1 MVMRLK
7 SEEVLRI
14 KRPQFKKVLK
24 IVTICFVLY
33 IAYAFI
39 FGVLI
44 FNFHSHKNTD
54 YLETHSV
61 HRFWGNEEGQD
72 RVVLMEERYESG
84 LARIDLI
91 DGAKETL
98 DISYYTIHDGLAANV
113 FYGCILEAANRGV
126 QVRLL
131 LDGMF
136 HNLKGD
142 LKDVLYV
149 FADHPNIE
157 LKLYEPLSLIRP
169 WTWNNRLHDK
179 FIIADN
185 QFAIIGGRNIG
196 DKYFADEGYDGTTVD
211 DRDVV
216 IINTDTDNQEDSVI
230 YQMIDYFNY
239 VWNHEISKYPTPR
252 LSNRQIRKGEKK
264 SAYLSKFMESMKES
278 NPDIFDNSID
288 WMNLSVP
295 TNKIT
300 LIHNPIDMFNKEPW
314 CWYEITNLIE
324 NSKES
329 IFIQSPYVIP
339 TDNMISHLGDIRVSP
354 NDIHIL
360 TNSLAST
367 PNVLAYSGHIRYREK
382 IVDYGASVYEFQG
395 SNSIHA
401 KTFIF
406 DDRISLI
413 GSFNVD
419 PRSTYLSTETMVV
432 IDSEEFAKTLKD
444 TTKGQINK
452 SLQVSKDYSYVHS
465 ELVKERNVSFRKKTI
480 VSAISMFTYFFHQ
493 ML

>member
-1 MVMRLK
+1 
-7 SEEVLRI
+7 
-14 KRPQFKKVLK
+14 
-24 IVTICFVLY
+24 
-33 IAYAFI
+33 
-39 FGVLI
+39 
-44 FNFHSHKNTD
+44 
-54 YLETHSV
+54 
-61 HRFWGNEEGQD
+61 
-72 RVVLMEERYESG
+72 
-84 LARIDLI
+84 
-91 DGAKETL
+91 
-98 DISYYTIHDGLAANV
+98 LAANV

-126 QVRLL
+126 EVRLL

-142 LKDVLYV
+142 LKDILYA
-149 FADHPNIE
+149 FTHHPNIE

-179 FIIADN
+179 FIIAD
-185 QFAIIGGRNIG
+185 QQIAIIGGRNIG
-196 DKYFADEGYDGTTVD
+196 DKYFANEGYDGIMVE

-216 IINTDTDNQEDSVI
+216 IINTDTDNNHDSVI
-230 YQMIDYFNY
+230 YQMKDYFNY
-239 VWNHEISKYPTPR
+239 VWNNEFSKEPIR
-252 LSNRQIRKGEKK
+252 KLSNRQLRKGEKK
-264 SAYLSKFMESMKES
+264 SSYLNQFMESAKAS
-278 NPDIFDNSID
+278 NSNIFNNTID
-288 WMNLSVP
+288 WIDLSIP

-300 LIHNPIDMFNKEPW
+300 LIHNPIERFNKEPW
-314 CWYEITNLIE
+314 CWYEISNLVE

-339 TDNMISHLGDIRVSP
+339 RDNMIFHLGDISVSP

-367 PNVLAYSGHIRYREK
+367 PNALAYSGHIRYREK

-432 IDSEEFAKTLKD
+432 IDSEEFATALKD
-444 TTKGQINK
+444 TTKRHVNK
-452 SLQVSKDYSYVHS
+452 SLQVSKDYSYVYN
-465 ELVKERNVSFRKKTI
+465 ELVKEREISFKKKTK
-480 VSAISMFTYFFHQ
+480 VNLISMVTYFFHQ